1 MNVSL
6 PDATAY
12 NSKQLAIQK
21 DMTPSLYAMF
31 FKVTYNVRCYIS
43 VAEKHKTNSRF
54 MTEINK
60 YKKINKYKPNIE
72 LCKTDVISSFYYEK

>member
-31 FKVTYNVRCYIS
+31 FKVTYNVPQL
-43 VAEKHKTNSRF
+43 VAVA
-54 MTEINK
+54 
-60 YKKINKYKPNIE
+60 KINNLK
-72 LCKTDVISSFYYEK
+72 

>member
-31 FKVTYNVRCYIS
+31 FKVTYNRVLGEEA
-43 VAEKHKTNSRF
+43 V
-54 MTEINK
+54 K
-60 YKKINKYKPNIE
+60 Y
-72 LCKTDVISSFYYEK
+72 D

>member
-31 FKVTYNVRCYIS
+31 FKVTYNVLPLGD
-43 VAEKHKTNSRF
+43 VAKKH
-54 MTEINK
+54 TELLRLLQVRK
-60 YKKINKYKPNIE
+60 AQTE
-72 LCKTDVISSFYYEK
+72 L

>member
-31 FKVTYNVRCYIS
+31 FKVTYNVWWLVKVVGESTPY
-43 VAEKHKTNSRF
+43 KT
-54 MTEINK
+54 
-60 YKKINKYKPNIE
+60 
-72 LCKTDVISSFYYEK
+72 

>member
-31 FKVTYNVRCYIS
+31 FKVTYNVLQLQDVRG
-43 VAEKHKTNSRF
+43 KTSRLTSALL
-54 MTEINK
+54 TEN
-60 YKKINKYKPNIE
+60 
-72 LCKTDVISSFYYEK
+72 

>member
-31 FKVTYNVRCYIS
+31 FKVTYNGLRLGD
-43 VAEKHKTNSRF
+43 VADKKAKTFNKHK
-54 MTEINK
+54 I
-60 YKKINKYKPNIE
+60 
-72 LCKTDVISSFYYEK
+72 L

>member
-6 PDATAY
+6 PNATAY

-31 FKVTYNVRCYIS
+31 FKVTYNVISLARRCGGSRLIF
-43 VAEKHKTNSRF
+43 TN
-54 MTEINK
+54 NPK
-60 YKKINKYKPNIE
+60 
-72 LCKTDVISSFYYEK
+72 L

>member
-31 FKVTYNVRCYIS
+31 FKVTYNVRFACIRS
-43 VAEKHKTNSRF
+43 GGL
-54 MTEINK
+54 EIQNFQQTQNLIRITK
-60 YKKINKYKPNIE
+60 
-72 LCKTDVISSFYYEK
+72 L

>member
-31 FKVTYNVRCYIS
+31 FKVTYNVPLL
-43 VAEKHKTNSRF
+43 VAVA
-54 MTEINK
+54 
-60 YKKINKYKPNIE
+60 KKSADFGAYTASTKQTFN
-72 LCKTDVISSFYYEK
+72 

>member
-31 FKVTYNVRCYIS
+31 FKVTYNGGGLYLWLWADTNKTKNKPMI
-43 VAEKHKTNSRF
+43 EKALITQ
-54 MTEINK
+54 TQ
-60 YKKINKYKPNIE
+60 
-72 LCKTDVISSFYYEK
+72 TDVTISTNLCY

>member
-31 FKVTYNVRCYIS
+31 FKVTYNVPWLYFSSGKVKNQLS
-43 VAEKHKTNSRF
+43 VMPK
-54 MTEINK
+54 IYK
-60 YKKINKYKPNIE
+60 Y
-72 LCKTDVISSFYYEK
+72 TQSFD

>member
-21 DMTPSLYAMF
+21 DMTPYLYAMF
-31 FKVTYNVRCYIS
+31 FKVTYNGLGLGAVGD
-43 VAEKHKTNSRF
+43 
-54 MTEINK
+54 
-60 YKKINKYKPNIE
+60 
-72 LCKTDVISSFYYEK
+72 L

>member
-1 MNVSL
+1 MNVIL

-31 FKVTYNVRCYIS
+31 FKVTYNVSRLHE
-43 VAEKHKTNSRF
+43 VAMNQDQAFTN
-54 MTEINK
+54 INK
-60 YKKINKYKPNIE
+60 TFN
-72 LCKTDVISSFYYEK
+72 

>member
-60 YKKINKYKPNIE
+60 YKKIIQLNPKPLLNIAV
-72 LCKTDVISSFYYEK
+72 VISSFYYEK

>member
-31 FKVTYNVRCYIS
+31 FKVTYNVPWLCA
-43 VAEKHKTNSRF
+43 VAEKTHTK
-54 MTEINK
+54 
-60 YKKINKYKPNIE
+60 
-72 LCKTDVISSFYYEK
+72 L